1 MQQAVRSRWRLF
13 AGVALAATVV
23 CAAAT
28 GLASAAPS
36 GSSSGIAFLSP
47 SPANA
52 ASLTSN
58 AVSFKFTYNRKPTAT
73 KSLVC
78 TLEGP
83 TASASSSADCD
94 APVAAGEKGSQ
105 SGKSYSGL
113 ANGSYTFTVSLTLTD
128 GGTASATRRFSIA
141 VRPASPQ
148 RPCSRASPT
157 GQVSRATGCPGRTC
171 PAGRGSASATSRAT
185 CTSMCRPAGRGGS
198 ARGRTAAES
207 H

>member
-36 GSSSGIAFLSP
+36 GNSSGIAFLSP

-78 TLEGP
+78 TLGGP

-141 VRPASPQ
+141 VPSIPSATMFSCEPDGPGVACYRLSWANMPSGTRVSIRDEQGNVYIDVPASG
-148 RPCSRASPT
+148 T
-157 GQVSRATGCPGRTC
+157 
-171 PAGRGSASATSRAT
+171 
-185 CTSMCRPAGRGGS
+185 GGS